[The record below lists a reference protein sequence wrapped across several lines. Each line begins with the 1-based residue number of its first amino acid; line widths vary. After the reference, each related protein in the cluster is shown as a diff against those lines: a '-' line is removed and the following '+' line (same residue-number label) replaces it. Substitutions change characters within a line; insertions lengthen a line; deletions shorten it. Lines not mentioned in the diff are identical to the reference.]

1 MASRHCCNSSTWSRG
16 QQRSPCSPR
25 WAWWTP
31 GYCTGSTAIGGSR
44 HWRANRTPAPR
55 PCSSV
60 QVRHTQSDCDLVF
73 LAVERA
79 QRRAV
84 VTHFR
89 PHDGIGPGADVERRG
104 AAAELL
110 ASVRWEADHSVERTA
125 RAVLVVDVVTPQRQ
139 AERGAEVIRDPH
151 AKGPPLGIL
160 GRIGEGLIGP
170 LLSVVAL

>member
-31 GYCTGSTAIGGSR
+31 GYCTGSLAIGGSR
-44 HWRANRTPAPR
+44 HWQAHRAPVPR

-125 RAVLVVDVVTPQRQ
+125 RAVLVVDVVTPQSQ
-139 AERGAEVIRDPH
+139 AEGRVEVIRDPY
-151 AKGPPLGIL
+151 AQRPPLRIL
-160 GRIGEGLIGP
+160 GGNRQGRVGL
-170 LLSVVAL
+170 LLAVVP